1 MGALEDD
8 AATAS
13 TGTGEQGCRPDFG
26 TGVKGAGAAA
36 AAITADCGGIAAAE
50 ASGDEPLGFVD
61 PDTGLE

>member
-13 TGTGEQGCRPDFG
+13 TGTGEEGCCPDFG
-26 TGVKGAGAAA
+26 TGVKGAGA
-36 AAITADCGGIAAAE
+36 DCGRIAAAE

-61 PDTGLE
+61 TDTGLE